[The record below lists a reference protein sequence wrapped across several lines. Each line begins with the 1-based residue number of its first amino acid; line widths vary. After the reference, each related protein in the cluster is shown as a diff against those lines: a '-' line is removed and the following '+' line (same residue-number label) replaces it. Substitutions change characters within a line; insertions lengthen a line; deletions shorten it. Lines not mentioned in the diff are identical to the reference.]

1 MRLEAICPPPVE
13 AEGKCA
19 LKAYARRLQEAK
31 SEIEIPQLGAAAR
44 IIGGGDFDP
53 SASLPANFEISTN
66 LRRPPFFTLGS
77 FFLNHCLAPA
87 PGWFSTA
94 FPGFSP
100 RFFHWLPVALRLR
113 FGLS

>member
-44 IIGGGDFDP
+44 SIGGGDFDP

-77 FFLNHCLAPA
+77 FFLNHCLAPCSRMVFHGL
-87 PGWFSTA
+87 PWFFA
-94 FPGFSP
+94 QVFP
-100 RFFHWLPVALRLR
+100 WLPVALRLR